1 MNRRTRRLTCALIF
15 ALGISA
21 CASSPQ
27 TRLLL
32 DNPPDLP
39 AVVELS

>member
-1 MNRRTRRLTCALIF
+1 MNRRARRLASALIF
-15 ALGISA
+15 SLGISA

-39 AVVELS
+39 AVVEL